1 MNPKTFMRYLPYYEE
16 KLRQDNEKER
26 QMLDVTGWA
35 NGVYIS
41 HAIAQLGKHEYPR
54 KPLNLF
60 GSELAVRETDESDA
74 PKSSPADGFR
84 AFAFVYNLE
93 RKKKLEKEVKTDA

>member
-1 MNPKTFMRYLPYYEE
+1 MRYLPYYEE
-16 KLRQDNEKER
+16 RLRQDIEKER

-60 GSELAVRETDESDA
+60 DSELAVREAEEPNVPQSA
-74 PKSSPADGFR
+74 PADGFR

-93 RKKKLEKEVKTDA
+93 RKKKQEKEVKTNA

>member
-16 KLRQDNEKER
+16 MLRQDIEKER
-26 QMLDVTGWA
+26 RTLDITGWA
-35 NGVYIS
+35 NGMYVS
-41 HAIAQLGKHEYPR
+41 HAIAQLGKHEYPH

-60 GSELAVRETDESDA
+60 GADVFESEVEETDM
-74 PKSSPADGFR
+74 PKASPADGFR

-93 RKKKLEKEVKTDA
+93 RKKKQEKEVKTNA